1 MAKLRK
7 YSESYLKMG
16 FTSVIDNGNE
26 KPQCVLCYAV
36 LRNETIKPSKLKRH
50 LLKKHPDMWE
60 IILQNTKNVFKT
72 TKAG

>member
-7 YSESYLKMG
+7 YSESYLKMS

-36 LRNETIKPSKLKRH
+36 LSNEAVKAEASLV
-50 LLKKHPDMWE
+50 KKHPE
-60 IILQNTKNVFKT
+60 YVGKNLYFKT

>member
-16 FTSVIDNGNE
+16 FTSVIDNSNE
-26 KPQCVLCYAV
+26 KLQCILCYAV
-36 LRNETIKPSKLKRH
+36 LSNEAMKLSKLKCH
-50 LLKKHPDMWE
+50 LLKKHPE
-60 IILQNTKNVFKT
+60 YVGKTYHNTKNVFKT